1 MKKIMHYRS
10 PTTIEIEKYNNSG
23 FLVVNN
29 VIVQEDVKTLKK
41 ICDIVIENKEKF
53 AVRDW
58 AWAKKDGKLDERK
71 FKIIQTTISDKFE
84 EIGQMSFRKWSI
96 HFASELLGE
105 PVKFWYDQFLAKSPG
120 FNAPTPWHQD
130 EAYWGPTLNNQG
142 ITCWMPF
149 QDVNT
154 NNGCMHFIK
163 NGHKK
168 GILKHTNPEQM
179 QSDQLIC
186 DIEDSVIISCPIQVG
201 SITFHHSKM
210 PHMTTANKTDKMR
223 YALSQHFHTES
234 AKIDTKQQYNW
245 KVIRTQIK
253 DETTESQ

>member
-1 MKKIMHYRS
+1 M
-10 PTTIEIEKYNNSG
+10 NNKDFVLRDTEVDFFHTHG
-23 FLVVNN
+23 FLIIEDATVVEE
-29 VIVQEDVKTLKK
+29 VSKIRDVYDRLFS
-41 ICDIVIENKEKF
+41 ER
-53 AVRDW
+53 AGR
-58 AWAKKDGKLDERK
+58 KDGNQYDLAGADEEGKPAVLPQIVNPVSYAPELENLVFRK
-71 FKIIQTTISDKFE
+71 NSASIGKQLLGPDIEFQGEHAIMKPP
-84 EIGQMSFRKWSI
+84 EIGQ
-96 HFASELLGE
+96 A
-105 PVKFWYDQFLAKSPG
+105 A
-120 FNAPTPWHQD
+120 PWHQD

-149 QDVNT
+149 QDVNA

-210 PHMTTANKTDKMR
+210 PHMTTANKTDKTR

-253 DETTESQ
+253 DETTELY